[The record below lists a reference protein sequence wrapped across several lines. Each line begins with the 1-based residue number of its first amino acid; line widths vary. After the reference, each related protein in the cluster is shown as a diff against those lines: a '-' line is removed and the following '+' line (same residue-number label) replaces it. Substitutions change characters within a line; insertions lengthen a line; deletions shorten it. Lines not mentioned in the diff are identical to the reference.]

1 MAGYKCIF
9 CDVDGT
15 LLDSQCR
22 IPPKTADIIKRAVA
36 SGIPFILVSARM
48 PQAMTPF
55 LAELQ
60 IEAPIISYNG
70 ALTLSAAGE
79 VLESVEIP
87 AEAASELYHYAS
99 GNFDTVNCSIYRG
112 FDWVVDSFENPHVKE
127 ESRIVSVVPEVA
139 DIEGYLKRC
148 GSVHK
153 VFCIGDEA
161 DAALLYARLK
171 EISVDVRP
179 AMSAVNYIEITAVEA
194 SKSAAVRSF
203 CEREGISESEIIA
216 FGDNYNDVDMLKHAG
231 MGVGMGNAPAD
242 VQAAADMVT
251 SSNDQEGIY
260 EALKKLLDL

>member
-48 PQAMTPF
+48 PQAMSPF
-55 LAELQ
+55 LDELG
-60 IEAPIISYNG
+60 IKAPMICYNG

-79 VLESVEIP
+79 VLQSVEIP
-87 AEAASELYHYAS
+87 AEAAAELYHYAS
-99 GNFDTVNCSIYRG
+99 GNFDTVNCSMYRG
-112 FDWVVDSFENPHVKE
+112 YDWVVDSMENPHVRE
-127 ESRIVSVVPEVA
+127 ESRIVSVVP
-139 DIEGYLKRC
+139 DIMDIDSYLKRC

-153 VFCIGDEA
+153 VFCMGDAE
-161 DAALLYARLK
+161 DAALLYSRLM
-171 EISVDVRP
+171 EIKVDVRP
-179 AMSAVNYIEITAVEA
+179 AMSAVTYIEITAMDA

-203 CEREGISESEIIA
+203 CEREGISEDEIIA

-231 MGVGMGNAPAD
+231 MGVAMGNAPED
-242 VQAAADMVT
+242 VRAEADMVT
-251 SSNDQEGIY
+251 ASNDDEGIY
-260 EALKKLLDL
+260 EALSELLDI